1 MGTPAPPPG
10 VSTPDF
16 LLAGLA
22 EERMQKRG
30 LTVLPAACGRFSAPS
45 LCSHCLHP
53 RRPVEV
59 VGTSQ
64 PQASEDERVMRK
76 RGR

>member
-1 MGTPAPPPG
+1 
-10 VSTPDF
+10 
-16 LLAGLA
+16 
-22 EERMQKRG
+22 MQKRG
-30 LTVLPAACGRFSAPS
+30 LTVLPAACGCFSAPS

-53 RRPVEV
+53 LRPVDV

-76 RGR
+76 GGEL